1 MLVALRTVIYARL
14 SKTEKKKQTVE
25 SIEAQIADCMT
36 WANDDSRHP
45 SVVYEV
51 VAVFQDNITASR
63 FSTKDRPDFVRMMQ
77 LIRAGKVDAVLV
89 TEQSRLD
96 RQTWNVIDLIKLAL
110 ETPFREIVKVRRNEI
125 TDPSTETGVIRTVD
139 QALRDREESTQIS
152 ERVRA
157 KKLRQAV
164 AGEFPGGRRPFGWEA
179 DGVTPIERE
188 QELIRWAAD
197 QILAGAS
204 LSSLTRSLNKR
215 LQNGDGLP
223 TAFGGQWQ
231 RSTLQ
236 FIFRNKRIIGIRVHH
251 GVEHKAQ
258 WNAVIPRE
266 QWDRIQLRL
275 DANQSRRNS
284 QIKGGRTY
292 LLTGYL
298 VCGTCDNYMTG
309 SGHTR
314 RGKLERRYY
323 CRPEYS
329 PGIPRGCGKVSRLAD
344 PIEALVT
351 RAVLFRL
358 DSEGFAQTFANATQ
372 DTEMQTALAE
382 HQETKTQLA
391 KVVADYYREKDKYV
405 QDALA
410 QFRGELQA
418 RLAQI
423 AQRMERIESSRIL
436 TGVPFGEKV
445 TELWNDADQGVQRNL
460 IGLLLHK
467 IVIQPS
473 GRVGLTRWTDDVT
486 GHSWLFDPSKVELH
500 WKV

>member
-1 MLVALRTVIYARL
+1 MPGKREDRNMLLTLRTVIYARL
-14 SKTEKKKQTVE
+14 SKMEKKKQTVE
-25 SIEAQIADCMT
+25 SIEAQVAECMAWAADET
-36 WANDDSRHP
+36 LHAGVS
-45 SVVYEV
+45 YEV
-51 VAVFQDNITASR
+51 VAPPFKDKLTASR
-63 FSTKDRPDFVRMMQ
+63 FSTKDRPDFVRMTR
-77 LIRAGKVDAVLV
+77 LIQDGDVDAILV

-96 RQTWNVIDLIKLAL
+96 RQIWQIIDLIKLA
-110 ETPFREIVKVRRNEI
+110 ETTSLRQIVKTRRNEI
-125 TDPSTETGVIRTVD
+125 MDLSTEKGIGNVID
-139 QALRDREESTQIS
+139 QARRDREESTVIS

-164 AGEFPGGRRPFGWEA
+164 AGEFPGGRRPFGWEK
-179 DGVTPIERE
+179 DGVTPIETE
-188 QELIRWAAD
+188 QDLIRWLAD
-197 QILAGAS
+197 QLLAGAS
-204 LSSLTRSLNKR
+204 LSSLTRIL
-215 LQNGDGLP
+215 NGDGVP
-223 TAFGGQWQ
+223 TAFGGRWQ

-284 QIKGGRTY
+284 QVKSGRTY
-292 LLTGYL
+292 LLTGFV
-298 VCGTCDNYMTG
+298 VCGNCGNYMTG

-351 RAVLFRL
+351 RAVLYRL
-358 DSEGFAQTFANATQ
+358 DSEGFAQTFASATQ
-372 DTEMQTALAE
+372 DEDMQRALAE

-391 KVVADYYREKDKYV
+391 TVVADYYREKDKYV
-405 QDALA
+405 KDALA

-418 RLAQI
+418 RLAQL

-460 IGLLLHK
+460 INLLLHK
-467 IVIQPS
+467 IVVLPS

-486 GHSWLFDPSKVELH
+486 GHSWLLTPRT
-500 WKV
+500 

>member
-1 MLVALRTVIYARL
+1 MPVTLRAVIYARL
-14 SKTEKKKQTVE
+14 SKQEKKKQTVE
-25 SIEAQIADCMT
+25 SIEAQVAECLAWADDET
-36 WANDDSRHP
+36 KHP
-45 SVVYEV
+45 GVVYEV
-51 VAVFQDNITASR
+51 AAIFHDNLTASR

-77 LIRAGKVDAVLV
+77 LIGGGDVDAVLV

-96 RQTWNVIDLIKLAL
+96 RQIWQIIDLIKLA
-110 ETPFREIVKVRRNEI
+110 ETTSLRQIVKTRRDEI
-125 TDPSTETGVIRTVD
+125 MDLSTEKGIGNVID
-139 QALRDREESTQIS
+139 QARGDREESTVIS

-157 KKLRQAV
+157 KKLRQAE

-179 DGVTPIERE
+179 DGVTSIETE
-188 QELIRWAAD
+188 QEIIRWAAD

-204 LSSLTRSLNKR
+204 LTSLTRRLNHR
-215 LQNGDGLP
+215 LQNGDGVP
-223 TAFGGQWQ
+223 TAFGGHWQ
-231 RSTLQ
+231 RSTLG

-275 DANQSRRNS
+275 DANQSRRKS
-284 QIKGGRTY
+284 QIKSGRTY
-292 LLTGYL
+292 LLTGFV
-298 VCGTCDNYMTG
+298 VCGNCDNYMTG

-314 RGKLERRYY
+314 RGKLERRYH

-351 RAVLFRL
+351 QAVLHRL
-358 DSEGFAQTFANATQ
+358 DSEGFAQTFASATQ
-372 DTEMQTALAE
+372 DDDMQRALAE
-382 HQETKTQLA
+382 HQEAKSQLA
-391 KVVADYYREKDKYV
+391 TVIADYYREKDKYV
-405 QDALA
+405 KDALA

-436 TGVPFGEKV
+436 TGAPFGEKV
-445 TELWNDADQGVQRNL
+445 TELWNNADQAVQRNL
-460 IGLLLHK
+460 ISLLLDK
-467 IVIQPS
+467 IVVLPN
-473 GRVGLTRWTDDVT
+473 GPGGLPRWTDEVT
-486 GHSWLFDPSKVELH
+486 GRSWLFDRWKVELH